1 VKAKE
6 VRSDA
11 VVLSDGRIIQTLTTV
26 WAAGVEPP
34 AVVKDLGVPKD
45 LRGRILVDEFL
56 RVKSRPGVY
65 VVGDSV
71 SMDYEGLPIPAL
83 ARPLSRKEQR
93 RPAISR
99 LR

>member
-1 VKAKE
+1 VKATE

-11 VVLSDGRIIQTLTTV
+11 VVLSDGHNIPTRTTV

>member
-11 VVLSDGRIIQTLTTV
+11 VVLSDGRIIPTLTTV